1 MNDSMSTALDVIT
14 AGQTDNPADI
24 FLATQ
29 QSKTGRSAQ
38 RSSLRVIAEIAGF
51 ADYHDVPWHELRYE
65 HVLAI
70 RSKLIE
76 TRNYKTVNKM
86 MVALRGVLK
95 ECWRAGKITAEEL
108 AKIQSVGTIRGE
120 SQPAGKAR
128 SEEEIGRLVN
138 TCEDDLIGIRDRAL
152 LAVMYVCGLRRAE
165 VVALDAENY
174 NSSSGALSVIGKGN
188 RERIVYVADEG
199 AIKLLEAWLNV
210 RRKAAEE
217 DELHEKTFG
226 TRRGIYSDT
235 GPLFYKTNGHHEL
248 YPARM
253 AATTLHFMIE
263 RRGRMAGLPDL
274 TCHDLRRSYATNL
287 LDAGADVL
295 TVSKLMGHKSLDTT
309 RVYDRRPEAAKKAAS
324 GLVHIRQNPRETK

>member
-1 MNDSMSTALDVIT
+1 MENSLSTALDVIT

-29 QSKTGRSAQ
+29 QSKSGRNTQ

-51 ADYHDVPWHELRYE
+51 ADYHNVPWHELKYE
-65 HVLAI
+65 HILAI
-70 RSKLIE
+70 RAKLTE

-95 ECWRAGKITAEEL
+95 ECWRAGKIDAEEL
-108 AKIQSVGTIRGE
+108 ARIQSVGTLRGE

-128 SEEEIGRLVN
+128 SEEEIGRLIN
-138 TCEDDLIGIRDRAL
+138 TCEDDLIGIRDQAI
-152 LAVMYVCGLRRAE
+152 LAIMYVCGLRRAE
-165 VVALDAENY
+165 VVGLDVNDY
-174 NSSSGALSVIGKGN
+174 NKVTGAVLVRGKGN
-188 RERIVYVADEG
+188 RERLVYVADEG
-199 AIKLLEAWLNV
+199 AIKLLEAWLSV

-226 TRRGIYSDT
+226 TRRGIYADL

-263 RRGRMAGLPDL
+263 RRGKMAGLPDL

-309 RVYDRRPEAAKKAAS
+309 RVYDRRPEAAKKVAS
-324 GLVHIRQNPRETK
+324 GLVHIRSDYQEV